1 MAGSRSG
8 ERMAQ
13 LRISEFAAVI
23 GILFLIAISCAAS
36 PEDPVFPGT
45 TTNTPDYSIT
55 FFVPSENSIHSDQI
69 NDMINGNNGSVIIGT
84 SFGLSMYNGTWSTRH
99 INRNNISEGLMN
111 DYITAVEN
119 DNKGNLWIGYSGGI
133 QIFSGVY
140 YQSIRD
146 QQLLKDPRITDLQ
159 RWNDDIW
166 VATGNAGI
174 HRYRDGAWKWFQP
187 DTRGGSPF
195 FTVTSMAI
203 DTTGE
208 NSSLVIATHDEGLWL
223 VRSPDDPV
231 RFETLNAGDSV
242 FDPLRQ
248 VRRDPGG
255 GVYLFN
261 GSEVVH
267 YSAVSG
273 FTSVLSNSDLAFAPI
288 RINDVSSARDG
299 TLYLATDD
307 GIYIWRDGGVIR
319 RISSF
324 DGIGPTNIVKFIWV
338 DNENRAWYA
347 SQGYVGFYYE
357 NPVNSTLIPI
367 EQVTE
372 ATIPVPVTAQPGVSV
387 TTPVITPEPTHAP
400 GLIVS
405 IFDPL
410 IQAIRALA
418 GKFGVI
424 LPGIVLPD
432 TLGR

>member
-1 MAGSRSG
+1 MVR
-8 ERMAQ
+8 
-13 LRISEFAAVI
+13 LRISELAAVI
-23 GILFLIAISCAAS
+23 GILFLIAISCAAL
-36 PEDPVFPGT
+36 PDDPVFPGT

-69 NDMINGNNGSVIIGT
+69 NDMINGDGESVIVGT
-84 SFGLSMYNGTWSTRH
+84 SFGLSTYNGTWNTRH

-111 DYITAVEN
+111 DYITAVEK
-119 DNKGNLWIGYSGGI
+119 DNKKNLWIGYSGGI
-133 QIFSGVY
+133 QIFNGIY

-159 RWNDDIW
+159 RWNDDMW

-174 HRYRDGAWKWFQP
+174 HRYRNGSWMWFQP

-203 DTTGE
+203 DTSGE

-223 VRSPDDPV
+223 VRSTDDPV
-231 RFETLNAGDSV
+231 QFEPLNAGDSV

-248 VRRDPGG
+248 VRQDPGG

-267 YSAVSG
+267 YSVESG
-273 FTSVLSNSDLAFAPI
+273 FANVLSNSDLAFAPI

-307 GIYIWRDGGVIR
+307 GIYIWRDGGILR

-338 DNENRAWYA
+338 DNESRAWYT
-347 SQGYVGFYYE
+347 SQGYVGFYHE
-357 NPVNSTLIPI
+357 NPVNSSLIPV

-372 ATIPVPVTAQPGVSV
+372 ETIPLPVTAQAGVPVTSSV
-387 TTPVITPEPTHAP
+387 TTPAPTPAP
-400 GLIVS
+400 GIIAG

-418 GKFGVI
+418 EKFGVQ
-424 LPGIVLPD
+424 LPGIAIPSD
-432 TLGR
+432 IGR